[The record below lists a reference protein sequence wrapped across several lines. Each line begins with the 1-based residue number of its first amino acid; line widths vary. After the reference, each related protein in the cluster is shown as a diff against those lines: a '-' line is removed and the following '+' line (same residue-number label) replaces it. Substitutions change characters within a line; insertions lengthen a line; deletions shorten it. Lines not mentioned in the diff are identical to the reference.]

1 MVRIPRRPCTR
12 GEGRRPWRLGGRN
25 QRCCAPMAKGRGHG
39 VGGGS
44 GCGARR
50 TPTSTVR
57 CRSRLNGAPPG
68 RASPPPRAA
77 GPSLPWSSRPACRRI
92 WWWSGQVLLILRQ
105 WGREA
110 RTLPRHTGCVLGSF
124 CCCVASLGF
133 TEVSFFTCP
142 GTPASILRCVPLPPA
157 PNPSGRP
164 PSHLAC
170 CPASPFSTRAIR
182 EEATS

>member
-1 MVRIPRRPCTR
+1 MAV
-12 GEGRRPWRLGGRN
+12 GREESKVLRSHGKGARPWSWWWLG
-25 QRCCAPMAKGRGHG
+25 
-39 VGGGS
+39 VW
-44 GCGARR
+44 GAADAHLHR
-50 TPTSTVR
+50 TLQVPSQW
-57 CRSRLNGAPPG
+57 
-68 RASPPPRAA
+68 RAA

-92 WWWSGQVLLILRQ
+92 WWWSVQVLLILRQ

-182 EEATS
+182 EEATSCLHFLG